1 MKIASDDFNKD
12 LSKYIGSRRRLGKPF
27 HIQVYKYVKDTKNR
41 LSKIRVTKPEEKEEE
56 TPIEI
61 EIEETEE
68 PQEIE
73 EEYKEI
79 EEEVKKENKPFW
91 SFFTD
96 IFKTEPKEEIGPE
109 KGIEEAEE
117 LEEDYK
123 ELEEMEENVEELEDE
138 IEEKK
143 ESIFRRLFDIFKTEP
158 KEEIIEEVQDEYTLN
173 EDVKDALKILTG
185 WLKQLPPEK
194 LKRFKESEDFEKYK
208 EILKKYNLIK

>member
-1 MKIASDDFNKD
+1 LKIAGDEFNRE
-12 LSKYIGSRRRLGKPF
+12 LSKYISSRRTLGKPF
-27 HIQVYKYVKDTKNR
+27 HIQVYDVIKQTKSR
-41 LSKIRVTKPEEKEEE
+41 LTNIKFPKPKEKEEE
-56 TPIEI
+56 EAVEI
-61 EIEETEE
+61 EIEEAEPPEETEE
-68 PQEIE
+68 GI
-73 EEYKEI
+73 EI

-96 IFKTEPKEEIGPE
+96 IFKTEPKVAEPEESL
-109 KGIEEAEE
+109 EEAEE
-117 LEEDYK
+117 LEEEYK
-123 ELEEMEENVEELEDE
+123 DLEGMEEDVKEVEDE

-143 ESIFRRLFDIFKTEP
+143 ASVFKRLFDIFKTEP

-194 LKRFKESEDFEKYK
+194 LKRFKESEDFVKYK